1 MKIDFTRLFLVLI
14 GFVIAQYI
22 ISYFLVSIG
31 FNGLPLIITYNL
43 LLGFFAAFVYLPRE
57 YKRNAFKEP
66 EFYKNAGIFFVI
78 FLIISIL

>member
-14 GFVIAQYI
+14 GFIIAQYI

-31 FNGLPLIITYNL
+31 FSGLPLIIAYNL
-43 LLGFFAAFVYLPRE
+43 LLAFFAAFIYIPRE
-57 YKRNAFKEP
+57 YKRSALKEP